1 MERFDRLQVD
11 DTAAVS
17 VEMQF
22 DAISS
27 KEQENSRIKLET
39 HIQNVSNH
47 RTGHKHKNQ
56 VLTSEQEQDETGAQ
70 QGQGNWEFSS
80 AI

>member
-39 HIQNVSNH
+39 HIWN
-47 RTGHKHKNQ
+47 
-56 VLTSEQEQDETGAQ
+56 EQPQDWTQA
-70 QGQGNWEFSS
+70 
-80 AI
+80 